1 MKKLIF
7 TTSLFLFLSSSVSAG
22 IAMVNGVWFN
32 YDYDKETAE
41 VIAPPDGKKYT
52 GDMVIPSWFPYDEGE
67 SESYTVT
74 SIASE
79 AFYMSDITSVSIPS
93 TITTIGDKAFK
104 GCTLLTSV
112 NIPVG
117 ITAINESVFENCKS
131 LKKVDLPASITT
143 IGTSAFAGCTSLIS
157 INIPVN
163 VRNIGS
169 YAFSNSGLTIVDI
182 PNSITN
188 ISSYAFYHSNLTA
201 VNIPESVKTINSY
214 AFSETRLKSVTIPKS
229 VSSIADYAFYG
240 CTDLSTIY
248 FKGNTCLGSCSFGGC
263 SAITSVTIE
272 SFGYS
277 IYNIGNTT
285 FGNSNISNATLYVPH
300 GIKSTFEADENWSEF
315 KEIVESACVQCAI
328 PTITFADG
336 KIHFECETE
345 GVTFISSITFPD
357 SSGTNGQDIDFNSDV
372 KISVYATKDGYEN
385 SWTTSKTIKLRSLKG
400 DVNEDG
406 EVNITDVT
414 NVIDIINKK

>member
-7 TTSLFLFLSSSVSAG
+7 TTSLFLFLSTSVSAR
-22 IAMVNGVWFN
+22 IAKVNGMWFDF
-32 YDYDKETAE
+32 DYDKETAE
-41 VIAPPDGKKYT
+41 VIAPLNGEKYT
-52 GDMVIPSWFPYDEGE
+52 GEIVIPSWFPFDEGE

-79 AFYMSDITSVSIPS
+79 AFYMSDITSVSIPNS
-93 TITTIGDKAFK
+93 VTSIGDKAFK

-112 NIPVG
+112 NIPVS
-117 ITAINESVFENCKS
+117 ITAINESVFENCRS
-131 LKKVDLPASITT
+131 LKRVDLPASITT
-143 IGTSAFAGCTSLIS
+143 IGTSAFAGCTSLKS
-157 INIPVN
+157 IDLSVN

-169 YAFSNSGLTIVDI
+169 YAFSNTGLTFVDI
-182 PNSITN
+182 PNSITY
-188 ISSYAFYHSNLTA
+188 ISSYAFYCSNLAA

-214 AFSETRLKSVTIPKS
+214 AFSETKLKSVTIPRS
-229 VSSIADYAFYG
+229 VYSIAEYAFYG

-248 FKGNTCLGSCSFGGC
+248 FKGNTRIGDCSFGGC

-272 SFGYS
+272 SYGFN
-277 IYNIGNTT
+277 IYNIGSST
-285 FGNSNISNATLYVPH
+285 FANSISNATLYVPYKR
-300 GIKSTFEADENWSEF
+300 KSEFEADENWNQF
-315 KEIVESACVQCAI
+315 KEIVESEWLQCAI
-328 PTITFADG
+328 PTITFVDG

-345 GVTFISSITFPD
+345 GVTFISSIIFPD